1 MRNLRL
7 GLSTAR
13 VEPVVRGL
21 VSEAERVRGIIESD
35 NFDVIGI
42 SIAPEELATLR
53 EGPSKGV
60 APSNVEEEVYMRE
73 LTRFGPVEKPPPC
86 FVEALRVSE
95 AQGVECVA
103 LDMDEEAFTD
113 LYCREV
119 KGWDL
124 IMYSRTLKKLPTMSF
139 PADSPEDL
147 VREFDAAINRRR
159 AYRHMEEAREAHMA
173 ASLRELCSHY
183 PRPLALIETERF
195 SGVME
200 KLGSQ

>member
-1 MRNLRL
+1 MRDVRI
-7 GLSTAR
+7 GLSTAT
-13 VEPVVRGL
+13 VEPVIRGL
-21 VSEAERVRGIIESD
+21 VSEAARVRGLIE
-35 NFDVIGI
+35 FDTFDIVGI

-95 AQGVECVA
+95 AKGVECVA

-119 KGWDL
+119 GGWDL
-124 IMYSRTLKKLPTMSF
+124 IRYSRAMKKLRRMSF
-139 PADSPEDL
+139 LADSPDEL
-147 VREFDAAINRRR
+147 VREFDAVINGRR
-159 AYRHMEEAREAHMA
+159 AYRRMEQAREAHI
-173 ASLRELCSHY
+173 ASSVRQLCNDH
-183 PRPLALIETERF
+183 PRPLALVETERF
-195 SGVME
+195 PGVME
-200 KLGSQ
+200 ELGRP